1 MSTQDIPTTGTDWRA
16 LCAELHQALEKHCET
31 LEEERLLDRSAA
43 ALRAALAQPEPELL
57 TDEAPEKDAPVWY
70 NSDMASSWEAG
81 RRDGWSDAIASYGT
95 LAIELAPENVD
106 ELVSENLP
114 DLRQNLE
121 TVIRCSR
128 AYDGYSTMTPIE
140 LADRIIDAVVSWH
153 PSTLPH
159 QRVALAQPEPVA
171 PTDEALLASVRH
183 LYGDQAAADMGAEDD
198 LRTARAV
205 LARWCRPAIQPVPVT
220 ERPWEREGWCN
231 EAGWCWGF
239 DADDTD
245 PCWIFDKPETCICWT
260 HCLPAHALPILTSQ
274 EVLCDG

>member
-1 MSTQDIPTTGTDWRA
+1 MTDTFRA
-16 LCAELHQALEKHCET
+16 LCAELLSEIQAL
-31 LEEERLLDRSAA
+31 R
-43 ALRAALAQPEPELL
+43 RAVADEVGCSSPEPSVMARARASLAQPEPQGPMPEPDVDDILRL
-57 TDEAPEKDAPVWY
+57 AAIIRRVDGNHDKGAAALAEAILSHPGSRWSPTIEPEGVGDDAPEKDAPVWY

-106 ELVSENLP
+106 ELVSEKLP

-159 QRVALAQPEPVA
+159 QRALLAQPEPQGPSYRDVLALRDKLDADGYGTTDLVA
-171 PTDEALLASVRH
+171 F
-183 LYGDQAAADMGAEDD
+183 
-198 LRTARAV
+198 ARAV
-205 LARWCRPAIQPVPVT
+205 LARWGRLAIEPVPGV
-220 ERPWEREGWCN
+220 EG
-231 EAGWCWGF
+231 E
-239 DADDTD
+239 
-245 PCWIFDKPETCICWT
+245 P
-260 HCLPAHALPILTSQ
+260 
-274 EVLCDG
+274 